1 MVTNLVISK
10 HSHQRVCPSDHGS
23 RPLGE
28 GLHVCFHVDNLA
40 VVSLL
45 NKRSAKD
52 PLLSHLLW
60 CLFFFSAFYKFHF
73 SAEHI
78 PGISNTAANALSRDN
93 IHLFSLLVPQ
103 VLQATVPSSIQELL
117 LLEAPDW
124 TSPRWTSLF
133 CLSLPRDLLPPHLRH
148 NRSGIRQYTA
158 FCWQFWLTPLP
169 LSDLNLCRFVSYLHQ
184 QQLSPASVRLYL
196 ATLHYLQIVAV
207 GHEVA
212 VCGPGCP
219 TAQPKPVSATP
230 ATYHPSHFVV
240 TAQEVVPIP
249 GVISELFVVG
259 CLLSWFFCLF
269 AVWGVHLPIVSC
281 LQLLN
286 VVMGQHP
293 S

>member
-10 HSHQRVCPSDHGS
+10 HSHQRVCPSGHGS
-23 RPLGE
+23 RPLGQAV
-28 GLHVCFHVDNLA
+28 GRLACFFHVDNLA
-40 VVSLL
+40 VVSHL
-45 NKRSAKD
+45 NKQSAKN

-158 FCWQFWLTPLP
+158 FCWQFGLTSLP
-169 LSDLNLCRFVSYLHQ
+169 LSDLNFCRFVSYLHQ

-196 ATLHYLQIVAV
+196 AALYYFQIVAV
-207 GHEVA
+207 GHDPQPGEFFRLQYA
-212 VCGPGCP
+212 VLAVQQLTPSRSRP
-219 TAQPKPVSATP
+219 LQLPITP
-230 ATYHPSHFVV
+230 A
-240 TAQEVVPIP
+240 I
-249 GVISELFVVG
+249 L
-259 CLLSWFFCLF
+259 W
-269 AVWGVHLPIVSC
+269 
-281 LQLLN
+281 
-286 VVMGQHP
+286 
-293 S
+293 